1 MTLPSNRL
9 TALAV
14 LGGGFVLF
22 LAIILPMEIGKY
34 QRHQTEL
41 AAAAIDN
48 ARFQA
53 LSGTQKDLEAEIA
66 SLEAAIESEPSVI
79 TASSRTAA
87 QDQFL
92 ARVRAAVTA
101 RSGQIRSFELTE
113 PVTVATLERMGA
125 VVTFDV
131 AEMQLPDLLA
141 DLEGDTAR
149 VYMRELSISATPDG
163 SDPQASPMLSIR
175 ATVLGFAR
183 IEADS

>member
-9 TALAV
+9 MALAV
-14 LGGGFVLF
+14 LGGGLILF
-22 LAIILPMEIGKY
+22 FAIILPMEIEKY

-41 AAAAIDN
+41 TAAAVDH
-48 ARFQA
+48 ARFMA
-53 LSGTQKDLEAEIA
+53 LSGTQQDLEAEIA
-66 SLEAAIESEPSVI
+66 SLEAAIANEPSVI
-79 TASSRTAA
+79 TAASRTAA
-87 QDQFL
+87 QDLFL

-101 RSGQIRSFELTE
+101 RSGQVRSFELTE

-131 AEMQLPDLLA
+131 TETQLADLLA

-149 VYMRELSISATPDG
+149 VYVRELTVAATPDG
-163 SDPQASPMLSIR
+163 TDPLASPMLSIR

-183 IEADS
+183 IQADT